1 MHHEARDWGA
11 ARPVRWSAIVF
22 SSCWI
27 KADNLKS
34 YLTNDNPGGTQEAE
48 WGPAQDRNPYTP
60 NSIVEGDLIF
70 YNWGGGVGMNHV
82 SMQVWIGTDPHSGM
96 YGDLVDQHTNNR
108 TDAFWWLYPYN
119 PQRNTKDCYLEH
131 IWSSN

>member
-48 WGPAQDRNPYTP
+48 WALPRIAT
-60 NSIVEGDLIF
+60 
-70 YNWGGGVGMNHV
+70 
-82 SMQVWIGTDPHSGM
+82 
-96 YGDLVDQHTNNR
+96 R
-108 TDAFWWLYPYN
+108 TRPIPLSKA
-119 PQRNTKDCYLEH
+119 T
-131 IWSSN
+131 